1 MILLLAGDRDSV
13 YCLSAVLQVYIRGN
27 CVYCKQMK
35 NIDMTIEENILTI
48 RVDLR
53 KEFGVSKSGK
63 SITIASTE
71 GNVSLPEH
79 EDIKIGLNIYR
90 KK

>member
-1 MILLLAGDRDSV
+1 
-13 YCLSAVLQVYIRGN
+13 
-27 CVYCKQMK
+27 MK
-35 NIDMTIEENILTI
+35 NVDMTIEENILTI
-48 RVDLR
+48 RVDLG
-53 KEFGVSKSGK
+53 KDFGESKSGK

>member
-1 MILLLAGDRDSV
+1 MG
-13 YCLSAVLQVYIRGN
+13 
-27 CVYCKQMK
+27 MK
-35 NIDMTIEENILTI
+35 NVEMIVQGTTLTI
-48 RVDLR
+48 TVDLS
-53 KEFGVSKSGK
+53 KDFGESKSGK

-71 GNVSLPEH
+71 GNISVPEN

>member
-1 MILLLAGDRDSV
+1 
-13 YCLSAVLQVYIRGN
+13 
-27 CVYCKQMK
+27 MK
-35 NIDMTIEENILTI
+35 NIEMKLNGTQLVIT
-48 RVDLR
+48 VDIT
-53 KEFGVSKSGK
+53 KDFGMSKSGK

-71 GNVSLPEH
+71 GNISIPEH

>member
-1 MILLLAGDRDSV
+1 
-13 YCLSAVLQVYIRGN
+13 
-27 CVYCKQMK
+27 MK
-35 NIDMTIEENILTI
+35 NIEMKLNGDQLVIT
-48 RVDLR
+48 VDIT
-53 KEFGVSKSGK
+53 KDFGMSKSGK

-71 GNVSLPEH
+71 GNISIPDH

>member
-1 MILLLAGDRDSV
+1 
-13 YCLSAVLQVYIRGN
+13 
-27 CVYCKQMK
+27 MK
-35 NIDMTIEENILTI
+35 NVDMAIEGNTLVIRIDLT
-48 RVDLR
+48 
-53 KEFGVSKSGK
+53 KEFGESKSGK

-71 GNVSLPEH
+71 GNVSVPGH